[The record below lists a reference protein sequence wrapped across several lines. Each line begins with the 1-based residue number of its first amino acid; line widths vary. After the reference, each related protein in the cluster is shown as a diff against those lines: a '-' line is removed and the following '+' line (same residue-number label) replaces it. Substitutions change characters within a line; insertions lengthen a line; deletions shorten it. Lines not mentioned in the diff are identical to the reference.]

1 MCGGAIQRKVT
12 QTGPQHAD
20 AFERVGIE
28 DFTIKETDKLA
39 FEVKLNETH
48 LTIHPFSRQL
58 KWVDL
63 AFIGYTDAAEGGS
76 IDGSST
82 RGYVLRMVPHRQ
94 SIH

>member
-1 MCGGAIQRKVT
+1 MRMRSS
-12 QTGPQHAD
+12 
-20 AFERVGIE
+20 AFQSKISRSKLWL
-28 DFTIKETDKLA
+28 IKESNKLA
-39 FEVKLNETH
+39 PDVKLNETH

-82 RGYVLRMVPHRQ
+82 RGYVLRMAPHRQ